1 MQEFDKV
8 HGTFGSFALV
18 PNDTIMEKPD
28 VGSTTGRRSHDIV
41 IAAEQLVVVLDEF
54 LSLVLE
60 AGIAHGL
67 TTAGLLLGIL
77 DIEPQAAEKFVGSN
91 AHLGVE
97 GIYIT
102 GYE

>member
-1 MQEFDKV
+1 
-8 HGTFGSFALV
+8 
-18 PNDTIMEKPD
+18 MEKPD

-77 DIEPQAAEKFVGSN
+77 DIESQAAEKLVGSN